1 MSAKIVDC
9 LVETVGVIGNL
20 LDGIGRLF
28 TGIVFMVITATITG
42 VMLWFS
48 WLLLFGE

>member
-9 LVETVGVIGNL
+9 LVETVGVTGNL

-42 VMLWFS
+42 VILWFS